1 MAKIKFTVH
10 EFLAIMGYMD
20 EELGGRNPHPDSV
33 FNDWYTQ
40 WRQIDDQA
48 ESMAPMERADFLFDG
63 RVNIKTI
70 SEPHLIE
77 VIKVVEA
84 QVAMHKQLLADND
97 PDADEDDL
105 DIWERKLVELNAALK
120 EMQI

>member
-10 EFLAIMGYMD
+10 EFLAIMGHMD

-48 ESMAPMERADFLFDG
+48 ESMGPMERADFLFDG
-63 RVNIKTI
+63 KVNIKTI

-77 VIKVVEA
+77 VINVVEA
-84 QVAMHKQLLADND
+84 QVAMHKQLIAEND

-105 DIWERKLVELNAALK
+105 DIWERKLVELNSVLK
-120 EMQI
+120 EFRV